1 MILRHP
7 PHVPANVDT
16 TSQQAVYNEWY
27 EDILVEHF
35 PPALRPE
42 KPEMITEET
51 EIEMPEVRVEGE
63 SAGPRVF
70 ASLTDGDDLEGETS
84 GGGTAARTS

>member
-1 MILRHP
+1 MR
-7 PHVPANVDT
+7 VRW
-16 TSQQAVYNEWY
+16 EWGARGSHARARI
-27 EDILVEHF
+27 EPGGGD
-35 PPALRPE
+35 A
-42 KPEMITEET
+42 EET

-70 ASLTDGDDLEGETS
+70 ASLTEGDDGEGETS